1 MVYISNKILLF
12 NFLIVIKNY
21 KKSLETWNVI
31 SKIICKV
38 IIIITT
44 YIYIYI
50 AIIST
55 YKYI

>member
-12 NFLIVIKNY
+12 NFLIVVKNY

-44 YIYIYI
+44 YIYI
-50 AIIST
+50 
-55 YKYI
+55 

>member
-12 NFLIVIKNY
+12 NFLIVVKNY

-44 YIYIYI
+44 YIYIY
-50 AIIST
+50 SNN
-55 YKYI
+55 KYI